1 MQKPSLASSSV
12 EAKEGEQE
20 IAKGG
25 YRHKSTL
32 QRAGK

>member
-1 MQKPSLASSSV
+1 MQKPSLASFSV
-12 EAKEGEQE
+12 GAKEGEQE

-25 YRHKSTL
+25 YRHKFNL